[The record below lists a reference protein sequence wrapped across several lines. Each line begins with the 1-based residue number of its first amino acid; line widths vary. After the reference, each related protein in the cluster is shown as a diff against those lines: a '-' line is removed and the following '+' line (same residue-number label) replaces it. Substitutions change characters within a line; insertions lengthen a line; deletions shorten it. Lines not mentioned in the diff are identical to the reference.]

1 MYKNLRWKFIV
12 TLAVLVVS
20 GMIGVYPLLA
30 ARFNLPSP
38 GWLQAYHLKLG
49 LDLKGGVHLQLQ
61 VHTDDAL
68 RIETDTSGE
77 QFVEAL
83 KQAKVA
89 IGAKRSISLTQ
100 FAIDGVAP
108 ANEQQFRTIA
118 DQQLGATFDRDSTG
132 GTYTFTMKPNVAK
145 NRREEAVVQAIQTIE
160 RRVNE
165 LGVSEPVVSSYG
177 SAGDQIIVE
186 LPGFDNVARAKS
198 IISNTAILELKLVE
212 VGPMSDQTALLQ
224 QYGGKVPDDM
234 QMLPGMGGDPTV
246 PGSQSFYL
254 VKRVAAIT
262 GTDLRSA
269 RVTQD
274 DFGKPAVG
282 FTLSNQGSSKFSA
295 VTGANVGRYLAIV
308 LDGRVMS
315 APVIEGKID
324 RTDAR
329 ITGSFTT
336 QEANDLALVLR
347 SGALPAS
354 LSYLDQ
360 RSVGPT
366 LGQDSIRAGVVAS
379 LVGLGLVTLFMLLY
393 YRLAGINAFVS
404 VALNLIILLGFM
416 AYLGAVMTLP
426 GIAGF
431 ILTIGMGVDSNVLI
445 FERIRE
451 ELATRKGVR
460 QALAAGFDR
469 VFITIVDTHVSSLIA
484 AAFLFQFGTGPIR
497 GFATT
502 LFFGLIANVFTA
514 VFVSRTLFEFILS
527 RKPAG
532 ATELSI

>member
-12 TLAVLVVS
+12 TLAVIVISFL
-20 GMIGVYPLLA
+20 IGVYPLLA
-30 ARFNLPSP
+30 ARYKLPSP
-38 GWLQAYHLKLG
+38 GWLQAYQLKLG

-83 KQAKVA
+83 KVAKVP
-89 IGAKRSISLTQ
+89 IGAKRSISLSQ

-108 ANEQQFRTIA
+108 ANEQQFRQVA
-118 DQQLGATFDRDSTG
+118 DQQLGATFDRDSTA

-186 LPGFDNVARAKS
+186 LPGFDNVERAKS

-212 VGPMSDQTALLQ
+212 AGPMSDQTALLQ

-234 QMLPGMGGDPTV
+234 QLLPGTGGDAASGT
-246 PGSQSFYL
+246 QSLYL

-269 RVTQD
+269 RITQD

-324 RTDAR
+324 RNDAR

-366 LGQDSIRAGVVAS
+366 LGADSIRAGVVAS
-379 LVGLGLVTLFMLLY
+379 VVGLGLVTLFMLLY

-404 VALNLIILLGFM
+404 VALNLLILLGFM

-514 VFVSRTLFEFILS
+514 VFVSRALFEFILS